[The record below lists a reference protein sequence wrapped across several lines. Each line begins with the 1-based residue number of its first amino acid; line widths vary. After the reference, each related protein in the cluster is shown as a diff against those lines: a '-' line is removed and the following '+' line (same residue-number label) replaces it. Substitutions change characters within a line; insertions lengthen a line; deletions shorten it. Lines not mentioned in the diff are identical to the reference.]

1 LVDERCKLARIG
13 SLNTVEREGVGE
25 RETEKERNR
34 EMNQTI
40 F

>member
-1 LVDERCKLARIG
+1 
-13 SLNTVEREGVGE
+13 VEREGVGE

-40 F
+40 FWEC